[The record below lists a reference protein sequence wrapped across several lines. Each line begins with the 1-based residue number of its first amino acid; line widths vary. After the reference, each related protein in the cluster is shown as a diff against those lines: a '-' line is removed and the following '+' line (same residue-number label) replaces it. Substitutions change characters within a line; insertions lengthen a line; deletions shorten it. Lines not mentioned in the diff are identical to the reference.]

1 MYKPSGI
8 ITALITPFKDQK
20 VDFISLKNLVDSQ
33 LAGGVQGFVVN
44 GTTAESPTLESH
56 EVEEIFI
63 AIKKQA
69 PKGFPLI
76 LGTGSNSTQ
85 KTIKDTIKAKAL
97 GADAALVV
105 VPYYNK
111 PTQEGLLQHFTAVAD
126 AGGLPI
132 ILYNVPSRT
141 ITTMAASTCEA
152 LSKNKNI
159 VGIKEASG
167 DMGLAKE
174 ILKSVSSDFSLLS
187 GDDGTF
193 LQQAELGGVGCISVL
208 SHVIPQQTVSLL
220 QRSMNKEKGSL
231 KDFAKYEILTNLL
244 FKEPNPAPVKY
255 ILKKMGIIESDELR
269 LPLVK
274 TTSALARDIDL
285 ELERLELV

>member
-8 ITALITPFKDQK
+8 ITALITPFKNQK
-20 VDFISLKNLVDSQ
+20 VDFSSLKTLVTSQ
-33 LAGGVQGFVVN
+33 LSGGVQGFVVN
-44 GTTAESPTLESH
+44 GTTAESPTLESS
-56 EVEEIFI
+56 EVEEIFM
-63 AIKKQA
+63 AIKKQV

-85 KTIKDTIKAKAL
+85 KTIKDTLKAKTL

-141 ITTMAASTCEA
+141 VTSMTAATCEA

-167 DMGLAKE
+167 DMKLAEDIFGK
-174 ILKSVSSDFSLLS
+174 VSSDFSLLS

-193 LQQAELGGVGCISVL
+193 LQQAMLGGVGCISVL
-208 SHVIPQQTVSLL
+208 SHVIPKQTVDLL
-220 QRSMNKEKGSL
+220 RKAIDKDAGAT
-231 KDFAKYEILTNLL
+231 KDFGRYEGLTNLL

-274 TTSALARDIDL
+274 ATSALTKEIDH